1 MSISAIAGR
10 ISENSAGNGRRE
22 SKTRGHGSPVP
33 LKHLVAPMSSG
44 RIALGKTPC
53 SFTACIVSS
62 RLGKMR
68 VIARSGGY
76 ISRKF
81 TPCRSG
87 RRIRSF
93 SRVIAPF
100 PVERP
105 DVAVSVSGA
114 DSARWRLP
122 RMARHKV
129 TGTEQRLSRD
139 ERLSPGKRY

>member
-1 MSISAIAGR
+1 
-10 ISENSAGNGRRE
+10 
-22 SKTRGHGSPVP
+22 
-33 LKHLVAPMSSG
+33 
-44 RIALGKTPC
+44 
-53 SFTACIVSS
+53 
-62 RLGKMR
+62 MR

-122 RMARHKV
+122 RMAPKYPALNSGFLK
-129 TGTEQRLSRD
+129 TSAYLPEKD
-139 ERLSPGKRY
+139 IE